1 RRGRQG
7 GQALPALGRGTPGG
21 ARLPGAS
28 RSGAGGG
35 DLRLRG
41 SHAQRPAARGGR
53 PMIRR
58 RLAAAL
64 RWLVR
69 QLEGAETVT
78 THHPVVVVD
87 DEALAELLASSRQM
101 A

>member
-1 RRGRQG
+1 
-7 GQALPALGRGTPGG
+7 
-21 ARLPGAS
+21 
-28 RSGAGGG
+28 
-35 DLRLRG
+35 
-41 SHAQRPAARGGR
+41 
-53 PMIRR
+53 MIRR

-101 A
+101 AMAFHPHSDPPVGEA